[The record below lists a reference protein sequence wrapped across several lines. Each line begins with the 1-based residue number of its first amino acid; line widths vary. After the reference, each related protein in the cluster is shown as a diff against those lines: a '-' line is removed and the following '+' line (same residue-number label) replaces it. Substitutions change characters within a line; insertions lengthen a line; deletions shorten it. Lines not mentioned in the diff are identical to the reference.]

1 MRKAGNEMSS
11 FPNSPRLLKGGIVL
25 IDPVSAVVQRIISL
39 QYNPDT
45 LNRSFQIKGVA
56 AEGGDRS
63 DALRLTGPPV
73 ESIKLDAEIDAIDQ
87 LEFPDQNPDAAQS
100 GIQPQLAAL
109 ETIIYPANSQIQSNL
124 ALAQAGTLEIVPMES
139 PLVLFIWSK
148 NRVIP
153 VRLTDFSI
161 TEEAFDTQLNPIR
174 AKVSIGMRVLTV
186 DDLPS
191 DHKGTSLFMAYHQQ
205 KERLAARNRGGAL
218 SGLGITNIP

>member
-1 MRKAGNEMSS
+1 MSA
-11 FPNSPRLLKGGIVL
+11 FPGSPKLLKGGIVL
-25 IDPVSAVVQRIISL
+25 IDPVSAAVQRIISL

-56 AEGGDRS
+56 GDAGDRS
-63 DALRLTGPPV
+63 EALRLTGPPV
-73 ESIKLDAEIDAIDQ
+73 ESIKLDAEIDATDQ

-109 ETIIYPANSQIQSNL
+109 ETIIYPANSLIQFNL
-124 ALAQAGTLEIVPMES
+124 ALAQAGTLEIVPMET

-205 KERLAARNRGGAL
+205 KEIGRAHV
-218 SGLGITNIP
+218 

>member
-1 MRKAGNEMSS
+1 MSG
-11 FPNSPRLLKGGIVL
+11 FPGSPRLLKGGIVL

-45 LNRSFQIKGVA
+45 LTRSFQVKGVA
-56 AEGGDRS
+56 AESGDRS
-63 DALRLTGPPV
+63 EALRLTGPPV
-73 ESIKLDAEIDAIDQ
+73 ESIKLDAEIDATDQ
-87 LEFPDQNPDAAQS
+87 LEFPDQNPDAVQS

-124 ALAQAGTLEIVPMES
+124 ALAQAGTLEIIPMET

-205 KERLAARNRGGAL
+205 KERLAARNRGGTL